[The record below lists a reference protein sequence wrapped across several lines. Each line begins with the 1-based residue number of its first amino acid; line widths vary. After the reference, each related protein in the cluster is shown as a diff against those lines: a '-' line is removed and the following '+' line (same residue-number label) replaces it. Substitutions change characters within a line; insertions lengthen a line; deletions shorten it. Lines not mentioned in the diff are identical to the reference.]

1 MGGIAN
7 ENASLVKRNAPL
19 GLSVTQRIKFVNQPR
34 GGLLPMSLF
43 NTIPYNDK
51 RTLFARESIHPSLV
65 GLAVDYLTRM
75 LVSNQ
80 PPDEAFDISLAGA
93 RIMLESG
100 YFDEFKYAYELVG
113 NIHDLSDASVAA
125 ACRLVGYDSCM
136 RAGIQAYKSVRDIDV
151 DVNTISNVRT
161 MVRRGVA
168 YLNDVGPVVSTEPTF
183 EGGGYTNL
191 VAFGDGDYTTDT
203 AFIDFKVIR
212 SDPKPEHTLQLLM
225 YYLMAKHSCQ
235 PKYANLSKLAIF
247 NPRKNIEYV
256 CSVSSIPSDII
267 ATVERDVIGYG
278 TRYDVGDAGVAKL
291 RKRLHN
297 R

>member
-113 NIHDLSDASVAA
+113 NIHDNPEL
-125 ACRLVGYDSCM
+125 L
-136 RAGIQAYKSVRDIDV
+136 K
-151 DVNTISNVRT
+151 
-161 MVRRGVA
+161 
-168 YLNDVGPVVSTEPTF
+168 
-183 EGGGYTNL
+183 GG
-191 VAFGDGDYTTDT
+191 
-203 AFIDFKVIR
+203 
-212 SDPKPEHTLQLLM
+212 EQ
-225 YYLMAKHSCQ
+225 
-235 PKYANLSKLAIF
+235 
-247 NPRKNIEYV
+247 
-256 CSVSSIPSDII
+256 
-267 ATVERDVIGYG
+267 
-278 TRYDVGDAGVAKL
+278 
-291 RKRLHN
+291 
-297 R
+297 

>member
-7 ENASLVKRNAPL
+7 DNTPLVKRNAPL

-51 RTLFARESIHPSLV
+51 KTLFARESIHPSLV

-75 LVSNQ
+75 IIANQ
-80 PPDEAFDISLAGA
+80 QPEEAFDISLSGA
-93 RIMLESG
+93 RILLENG
-100 YFDEFKYAYELVG
+100 YFDEFEYACELVD
-113 NIHDLSDASVAA
+113 NINDLSDASVAS

-136 RAGIQAYKSVRDIDV
+136 RAGIKVYKPVRDIDV
-151 DVNTISNVRT
+151 DINTISNVRT

-212 SDPKPEHTLQLLM
+212 SNPKPEHTLQLLM
-225 YYLMAKHSCQ
+225 YYLMAKHSGQ
-235 PKYANLSKLAIF
+235 QRYSNLSKLAIF
-247 NPRKNIEYV
+247 NPRKNIEWV
-256 CSVSSIPSDII
+256 CSVSSIPSEII
-267 ATVERDVIGYG
+267 ATVEHDVIGYG
-278 TRYDVGDAGVAKL
+278 TRHDVGDAGVAKL
-291 RKRLHN
+291 RKRLQS